1 MSNHRMERRMAEIVS
16 IGERLGQV
24 QRLPPAMPVNAKIL
38 FFTGIRY
45 ERLED
50 ALNAPSGNNAA
61 NAKKS

>member
-1 MSNHRMERRMAEIVS
+1 MAEIVS